1 MEIRIEDVPGTLPAG
16 CFIGV
21 RIAEMLKQ
29 RRYDSGCSY
38 TFPKVERRRNAKI
51 DVYRHIG
58 TCNAIVDPEAE
69 TDKVI
74 SVGVLDPAVSEM
86 KLRVS
91 ATAKSPP
98 ANKPPD
104 TIRSE
109 AKKSAMD
116 YLTTHQLEEKLADA
130 MKVLLVKRPDD
141 PLEFICQYLRSTA
154 SPPPSSP
161 VAAKPSPAAVLP
173 FAGYYKRYVA
183 PCAGVDFWKSVHS
196 KFPPV
201 KKTSL
206 AASAPPA
213 LKAVAVASVLPFAG
227 YYKCNVAPRAGIDF
241 WKSVHSKFPPVKK
254 TSLAASAPP
263 APKAVAVSKASF
275 AITPSVGTWMRSK
288 PAKLAVKKPAAV
300 PQQVKAAWN
309 LEGFLPGSSHSWDVR
324 FEVERAVTK
333 ALLELTGEFAGQ
345 YYPLP
350 ASHSYF
356 PCPGGMS
363 TEEQSLL
370 NGSSLLFQKAD
381 SQGCGVFAN
390 TAKDMAVWV
399 NEDHHIQ
406 VIVNQN
412 GKSVEE
418 SIAQLHHAEAAV
430 RAALQQDGYSLSEP
444 MKLERNLK
452 GLSSPA
458 TMAQD
463 ERLEAERVLTKAFM
477 ELTGTLE
484 GEYYPMRTS
493 TSYLSKPG
501 GMTEEEEKANLF
513 GGMILRTFEASGCG
527 VFTTYSDSI
536 SILVNGD
543 CHLQLVLK
551 KALATRKESE
561 ATLRFVEA
569 ALSEALRQD
578 GYALV

>member
-213 LKAVAVASVLPFAG
+213 
-227 YYKCNVAPRAGIDF
+227 
-241 WKSVHSKFPPVKK
+241 
-254 TSLAASAPP
+254 
-263 APKAVAVSKASF
+263 PKAVAVSKASF

-333 ALLELTGEFAGQ
+333 ALLELTGAFAGQ

>member
-1 MEIRIEDVPGTLPAG
+1 LAQGNLLSGCTWLLRDHHCSPNSLAMEVRIEDVPGFTLPAG

-21 RIAEMLKQ
+21 RIAEMIKQ

-51 DVYRHIG
+51 DVYRHVG
-58 TCNAIVDPEAE
+58 TCNAIVDPETE
-69 TDKVI
+69 TDKVV
-74 SVGVLDPAVSEM
+74 SVGALDPAMSEM
-86 KLRVS
+86 KLRVN

-98 ANKPPD
+98 ADKQPD
-104 TIRSE
+104 AIRSE
-109 AKKSAMD
+109 AKKSALE

-141 PLEFICQYLRSTA
+141 PIEFICQHLRSKA
-154 SPPPSSP
+154 SPPSPSSP
-161 VAAKPSPAAVLP
+161 VAAKPSQAAVLP
-173 FAGYYKRYVA
+173 FA
-183 PCAGVDFWKSVHS
+183 S
-196 KFPPV
+196 
-201 KKTSL
+201 
-206 AASAPPA
+206 
-213 LKAVAVASVLPFAG
+213 
-227 YYKCNVAPRAGIDF
+227 YYKCNVAPCAGIDF
-241 WKSVHSKFPPVKK
+241 WKSVHSKFPPAKK
-254 TSLAASAPP
+254 TSP
-263 APKAVAVSKASF
+263 AVAVSKPSF
-275 AITPSVGTWMRSK
+275 ALTPSVGTWVRSK
-288 PAKLAVKKPAAV
+288 PAKLAVQKPAAV

-324 FEVERAVTK
+324 FEVERAVTR
-333 ALLELTGEFAGQ
+333 ALLELTGEFAGE

-399 NEDHHIQ
+399 NESHHIQ

-412 GKSVEE
+412 GKSVQE
-418 SIAQLHHAEAAV
+418 SIARLHHAEATV

-444 MKLERNLK
+444 MKLERNLR

-458 TMAQD
+458 TMTQD

-493 TSYLSKPG
+493 SSYLSKPG

-527 VFTTYSDSI
+527 VFTTYNESI

-543 CHLQLVLK
+543 SHLQLVLK

-561 ATLRFVEA
+561 ASLSFVEA